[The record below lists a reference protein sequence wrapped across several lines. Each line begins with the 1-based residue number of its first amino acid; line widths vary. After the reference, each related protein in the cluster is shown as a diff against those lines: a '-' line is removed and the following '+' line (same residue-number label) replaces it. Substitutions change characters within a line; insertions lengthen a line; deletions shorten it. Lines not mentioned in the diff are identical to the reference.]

1 MVNGDPDML
10 STIGYE
16 GARPDDFVGTLQ
28 LVDVQMVIDIRDRAQ
43 SRRPGFSKSAL
54 RASLEAQ
61 GIGYIHLKE
70 LGDPKEGR
78 DAARSGDLAKFRRIY
93 AAVLK
98 TDQAVEALDQIANLS
113 RQMSVCLLCY
123 ERDHHECHRKI
134 VADHLESVVG
144 SKVRHLGV
152 RENVS
157 TGKLSGRVC
166 DAREGV
172 AA

>member
-1 MVNGDPDML
+1 MI

-16 GARPDDFVGTLQ
+16 GAKPDDFVGTLQ
-28 LVDVQMVIDIRDRAQ
+28 LVDVRMVIDIRDRAQ

-54 RASLEAQ
+54 RDSLEAA
-61 GIGYIHLKE
+61 GIGYLHLKE

-78 DAARSGDLAKFRRIY
+78 EAARSGDFAKFRKIY
-93 AAVLK
+93 SAVLE
-98 TDQAVEALDQIANLS
+98 TSEATEALDQIAALS
-113 RQMSVCLLCY
+113 GQMSVCLLCY

-157 TGKLSGRVC
+157 TGQFTRSLRDLGQ
-166 DAREGV
+166 G
-172 AA
+172 AAA

>member
-1 MVNGDPDML
+1 MML

-16 GARPDDFVGTLQ
+16 GARPEDFIDTLQFVG
-28 LVDVQMVIDIRDRAQ
+28 VHMVVDIRDRAQ

-54 RASLEAQ
+54 RVSLEAQ
-61 GIGYIHLKE
+61 GIGYIHLRE

-78 DAARSGDLAKFRRIY
+78 DAARSGDLVKFRETY
-93 AAVLK
+93 AAVLR
-98 TDQAVEALDQIANLS
+98 TDQAAEALAQIAALA

-134 VADHLESVVG
+134 VADRLESAVG

-152 RENVS
+152 RSDVS
-157 TGKLSGRVC
+157 LGKLAGQLR
-166 DAREGV
+166 DLGEG
-172 AA
+172 APA

>member
-1 MVNGDPDML
+1 ML

-28 LVDVQMVIDIRDRAQ
+28 LVDVRMVIDIRDRAQ

-54 RASLEAQ
+54 QASLEAK

-78 DAARSGDLAKFRRIY
+78 DAARSADFAKFRRIY
-93 AAVLK
+93 AAVLM
-98 TDQAVEALDQIANLS
+98 TDKAAGALNQIANLS
-113 RQMSVCLLCY
+113 RHMSVCLLCY

-144 SKVRHLGV
+144 FKVRHLGV

-157 TGKLSGRVC
+157 TGKLAGSLRDVGQGATV
-166 DAREGV
+166 
-172 AA
+172 

>member
-1 MVNGDPDML
+1 ML
-10 STIGYE
+10 ATIGYE

-54 RASLEAQ
+54 RENLEKN
-61 GIGYIHLKE
+61 GIGYVHLKE

-78 DAARSGDLAKFRRIY
+78 DAARSGDLAKFHKVY
-93 AAVLK
+93 AAVLE
-98 TDQAVEALDQIANLS
+98 TQQAIDALDQIAVLAKRLN
-113 RQMSVCLLCY
+113 VCLLCY

-134 VADHLESVVG
+134 VADRLESVVG

-152 RENVS
+152 QTHVALSKQPGRMRYAGES
-157 TGKLSGRVC
+157 TS
-166 DAREGV
+166 A
-172 AA
+172 

>member
-1 MVNGDPDML
+1 MI

-28 LVDVQMVIDIRDRAQ
+28 LVDVRMVIDIRDRAQ

-54 RASLEAQ
+54 RESLEEA
-61 GIGYIHLKE
+61 GIAYIHLKE

-78 DAARSGDLAKFRRIY
+78 DAARSGDFDRFRRIY
-93 AAVLK
+93 ASVLE
-98 TDQAVEALDQIANLS
+98 TTEATEALDQIAELS
-113 RQMSVCLLCY
+113 QQMSVCLLCY

-144 SKVRHLGV
+144 FKVRHLGV
-152 RENVS
+152 KANVAVREFH
-157 TGKLSGRVC
+157 GRVRY
-166 DAREGV
+166 AREG
-172 AA
+172 AAA